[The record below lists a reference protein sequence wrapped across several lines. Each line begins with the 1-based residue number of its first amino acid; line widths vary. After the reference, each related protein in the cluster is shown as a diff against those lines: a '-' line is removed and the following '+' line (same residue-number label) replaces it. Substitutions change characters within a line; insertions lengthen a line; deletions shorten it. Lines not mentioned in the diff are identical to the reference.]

1 MKWSADGHDD
11 VQWGDSYLAF
21 LGRKFMRL
29 VVLLLLHNIFA
40 IWGLSQ
46 LATAYHILEKSKIF
60 HMSRDEN
67 SKADKIVLK
76 DRTCLNT
83 IKKEITALNKIEQE

>member
-1 MKWSADGHDD
+1 MDRKYKIESNFFLVQNETLCTFTDFVLFPCRMKWSADGHDD

-40 IWGLSQ
+40 I
-46 LATAYHILEKSKIF
+46 
-60 HMSRDEN
+60 
-67 SKADKIVLK
+67 
-76 DRTCLNT
+76 
-83 IKKEITALNKIEQE
+83 

>member
-40 IWGLSQ
+40 IWGPSQ
-46 LATAYHILEKSKIF
+46 LATVSHIVKKMHDFLKFKI
-60 HMSRDEN
+60 
-67 SKADKIVLK
+67 IVLP
-76 DRTCLNT
+76 
-83 IKKEITALNKIEQE
+83 KIE